1 MLSIIIVNWNVKNL
15 LTKNLESIFSFT
27 KNIDYEV
34 IVVDNGS
41 SDGSVEELNKKFSR
55 EIAAGKLKILDTKKN
70 NGFSR
75 GNNIGFEASKGDFVL
90 FMNPDMELVENS
102 FKMLADY
109 LDNNSNVGAVGCT
122 LIYSDG
128 SLQKSVK
135 NLPTIFSQVIV
146 LLKLHHILFWF
157 GPVKKYL
164 ARDFD
169 YSKEQEAGQL
179 MGAFIMMRREVF
191 EKIGKWDEDYWLF
204 WEDVELAFQLKKNNI
219 KTIYTPSTKVVHHES
234 KSFEQQASLARQR
247 SFNKGMLIYFK
258 KHRPKSEY
266 FILKLLQ
273 PWSLFLAILSQMF
286 GIRMRQQSRI

>member
-1 MLSIIIVNWNVKNL
+1 MLSVITVNWNVKNL
-15 LTKNLESIFSFT
+15 LIKNLESIFNFT

-41 SDGSVEELNKKFSR
+41 ADGSAEELNKKFSR
-55 EIAAGKLKILDTKKN
+55 EVAAWKLKILDTKKN
-70 NGFSR
+70 NGFSK
-75 GNNIGFEASKGDFVL
+75 GNNIGFGTSKGDYIL

-102 FKMLADY
+102 FKVLENY
-109 LDNNSNVGAVGCT
+109 LKSHLDVGAVSCALT
-122 LIYSDG
+122 YPDG
-128 SLQKSVK
+128 SLQRTVK
-135 NLPTIFSQVIV
+135 GLPTIFSQAII
-146 LLKLHHILFWF
+146 LLKLHHLLFWF
-157 GPVKKYL
+157 GPVKRYL

-169 YSKEQEAGQL
+169 YSKEQEAKQL

-204 WEDVELAFQLKKNNI
+204 WEDVELAYQLKKNNI

-258 KHRPKSEY
+258 KHGTRLEY

-273 PWSLFLAILSQMF
+273 PASLFFAILTQLF
-286 GIRMRQQSRI
+286 GIRMRQQSRV

>member
-1 MLSIIIVNWNVKNL
+1 MLSVIIVNWNVKDL
-15 LTKNLESIFSFT
+15 LIKNLESIFSFT
-27 KNIDYEV
+27 QSIGYEV

-41 SDGSVEELNKKFSR
+41 VDGSVEAINKKFTKEISSSR
-55 EIAAGKLKILDTKKN
+55 LKILDTKKN

-75 GNNIGFEASKGDFVL
+75 GNNIGYVISTGGYVL

-102 FKMLADY
+102 FKILADY
-109 LDNNSNVGAVGCT
+109 LDNNSDVGAVGCT

-128 SLQKSVK
+128 ILQKSVK
-135 NLPTIFSQVIV
+135 NLPSLFSQVIV

-204 WEDVELAFQLKKNNI
+204 WEDVELAFQLRKNNI
-219 KTIYTPSTKVVHHES
+219 KTIYTPNTKVVHHES

-273 PWSLFLAILSQMF
+273 PWSLFLAMLTQMLR
-286 GIRMRQQSRI
+286 IRMRQQSRI